1 MDISHDTQSGALIVT
16 ARGRLD
22 SASAPELERALAP
35 LPGDARVV
43 LDLAQITYISS
54 AGIGVLIGLLKRL
67 GAGSGRLALCALT
80 PQVRQVLNIA
90 GLESAFDIQPSVQS
104 AALRVTAP

>member
-54 AGIGVLIGLLKRL
+54 AGIGVLIGL
-67 GAGSGRLALCALT
+67 
-80 PQVRQVLNIA
+80 IA
-90 GLESAFDIQPSVQS
+90 GTAQLLMNDRPTERVL
-104 AALRVTAP
+104 AAEAAAD